1 MNLLFDGIKV
11 GLILCFMIGPIFFA
25 LVQTGVEQGFRAGVM
40 VGFGVWISD
49 LIYILAVYWGI
60 SFISRITQWE
70 NFSVYLGL
78 GGSIILVLFG
88 LAALAKNPSFKH
100 YRLPETKR
108 FSSYFSLWFK
118 GFLLNAVNPFT
129 IFFWLGLM
137 STVIIKNELHGGDAI
152 LFFSAALGTVML
164 TDVLKVLSAKR
175 IRQVLRPIHLL
186 WIRRISGVALIVFG
200 VALLV
205 RALVQGGG

>member
-25 LVQTGVEQGFRAGVM
+25 LVQTGVEQGFRAGIT
-40 VGFGVWISD
+40 VGLGVWLSD
-49 LIYILAVYWGI
+49 LFYILAVYWGV
-60 SFISRITQWE
+60 SLISRITQWE
-70 NFSVYLGL
+70 NFSVYLGI
-78 GGSIILVLFG
+78 GGSIILVIFG
-88 LAALAKNPSFKH
+88 LAALLRNPPFKH
-100 YRLPETKR
+100 YRLPQTKR
-108 FSSYFSLWFK
+108 TSAYFSLWFK

-137 STVIIKNELHGGDAI
+137 STVIIKNKLHGNDAI
-152 LFFSAALGTVML
+152 LFFSAAMGTVML

-186 WIRRISGVALIVFG
+186 WIRRISGIALIVFG

-205 RALVQGGG
+205 RALVQGG